1 MDRGFLNVIL
11 LGFGFMFVF
20 TAFQTMGNIE
30 QTVLDSIHADD
41 PSFTGKGYTSLAVI
55 YAVFAVCNWA
65 APSIISVIGP
75 RAAICLGAVTY
86 GFFIATFLYPST
98 WLLYA
103 SSAVIGFGAAVIW
116 TGQGSYLTLNST
128 KETISR
134 NSGVFWAM
142 LQCSMFFGNIFVTF
156 MFQGKTHIDEP
167 TRRLVFSVL
176 LGVAALGF
184 VFVLLLRPA
193 VQTVEMEKRD
203 KSTTGPMYA
212 LKRAG
217 HLSLTKNMA
226 LLSVTF
232 FYTGLELSFFSG
244 VYSPS
249 IGFTKQM
256 GENAKQLVGL
266 SGIFIGLG
274 EVIGGALFGLLGRR
288 TTRSGRDPIVIMGF
302 LIHAASFFLIFLNLP
317 NNANLGDTS
326 DDAYITSNQY
336 VALLCSFLLGFGD
349 SCFNTQ
355 IFSIL
360 GGLYP
365 EDSAPVFALFKFT
378 QSVSAAISFFY
389 STLLGLY
396 VQLGI
401 LVVSGTVGTVTFCLV
416 EWSERY
422 NKKSES
428 PINSESS
435 DPDNISPR
443 TPALPHD

>member
-1 MDRGFLNVIL
+1 MDRAFLNVIL

-30 QTVLDSIHADD
+30 QTVLDSIHKDD
-41 PSFTGKGYTSLAVI
+41 PSFTGNGYTSLSVI
-55 YAVFAVCNWA
+55 YAVFALCNWS
-65 APSIISVIGP
+65 APSIISVIGE
-75 RAAICLGAVTY
+75 RAAICVGAVTY
-86 GFFIATFLYPST
+86 GFFIATFLFPST

-156 MFQGKTHIDEP
+156 VFQGKDHIDED

-176 LGVAALGF
+176 LGVAAVGV
-184 VFVLLLRPA
+184 VFVLLLRPS
-193 VQTVEMEKRD
+193 VRTTDTEKRE
-203 KSTTGPMYA
+203 TGPLLA
-212 LKRAG
+212 LKRAFQ
-217 HLSLTKNMA
+217 LSLTKNMA

-232 FYTGLELSFFSG
+232 FYSGLELSFFSG
-244 VYSPS
+244 VYSTCL
-249 IGFTKQM
+249 GATKQL
-256 GENAKQLVGL
+256 GDNAKQLVGL
-266 SGIFIGLG
+266 SGIFIGFG
-274 EVIGGALFGLLGRR
+274 EVLGGALFGLLGRR
-288 TTRSGRDPIVIMGF
+288 TTRLGRDPVVIIGF
-302 LIHAASFFLIFLNLP
+302 LVHIISFFAIFLNIP
-317 NNANLGDTS
+317 NNANLGETS
-326 DDAYITSNQY
+326 DDAYLVPNQY
-336 VALLCSFLLGFGD
+336 LAIICSFLLGFGD

-365 EDSAPVFALFKFT
+365 EDSAAVFAFFKFM
-378 QSVSAAISFFY
+378 QSVSAAVSFFY

-401 LVVSGTVGTVTFCLV
+401 LAVFGTLGTISFCLV
-416 EWSERY
+416 EWAERH
-422 NKKSES
+422 KKTDAVAST
-428 PINSESS
+428 NSESS
-435 DPDNISPR
+435 DPDSASPR
-443 TPALPHD
+443 TPALSQE